1 MNKRTIRDIDPKGKR
16 VFVRVDFNVPL
27 KGDQITDDTRIRA
40 ALPTL
45 QYLLERGAALIVA
58 SHLGRPNGKP
68 DPSMSLAPVARRL
81 SELLGKPVKMLGDCI
96 GPEVEAAVKAMRVGI
111 EFMGVYPS
119 ARTPGEPLPPM
130 SKMTYPGDVVMLE
143 NLRFHAEEEKG
154 DEGFA
159 RQLASLADLYVND
172 AFGAAHRAHASTSV
186 MARFLPAAMGL
197 LVEREVSVLSTLLTN
212 PERPYVTMLGG
223 VKAKIEV
230 LENLMPKVDTLIIGG
245 GQAYTFLK
253 AKGLEIGK
261 SVFDGEAFELTK
273 EIIAG
278 TVSGKPRLL
287 LPVDVVVTTPEGLIF
302 KPSIKLAEGAPL
314 KVVPA
319 DAIPADRMGVD
330 IGPKT
335 RELFASALREA
346 KTVFWNGPMGVSEI
360 PELAEGTRAV
370 AQAMAESKAFTVIGG
385 GDVVAAV
392 EQMGFADKM
401 SHVCTGGGASL
412 EFLEGKE
419 LPGIE
424 AIPDRG

>member
-1 MNKRTIRDIDPKGKR
+1 MNKRTIRDIEPKGKR

-27 KGDQITDDTRIRA
+27 KSGAITDDTRIRA

-45 QYLLERGAALIVA
+45 QDLLNRGASLIVA
-58 SHLGRPNGKP
+58 SHLGRPDGVPNPKY
-68 DPSMSLAPVARRL
+68 SLAPVAKRL
-81 SELLGKPVKMLGDCI
+81 EELLRKPVKMLGDCV
-96 GPEVEAAVKAMRVGI
+96 GPEVEAAAKAMK
-111 EFMGVYPS
+111 S
-119 ARTPGEPLPPM
+119 
-130 SKMTYPGDVVMLE
+130 GDVVMLE

-159 RQLASLADLYVND
+159 KQLASLADIYVND

-186 MARFLPAAMGL
+186 MAKFLPAAMGL
-197 LVEREVSVLSTLLTN
+197 LVEKEVSVLSQLLTN
-212 PERPYVTMLGG
+212 PQRPYVAILGG

-230 LENLMPKVDTLIIGG
+230 LENLMKRVDTLIIGG

-253 AKGLEIGK
+253 AKGLEIGA
-261 SVFDGEAFELTK
+261 SVLDKDAFDLAK
-273 EIIAG
+273 RIIAG
-278 TVSGKPRLL
+278 AAAGKPQVL
-287 LPVDVVVTTPEGLIF
+287 LPADVIATTPDGVQF
-302 KPSIKLAEGAPL
+302 KPDIKLMPGAPL
-314 KVVPA
+314 DVVPT

-335 RELFASALREA
+335 RGLFASAIKGA

-370 AQAMAESKAFTVIGG
+370 AQAMAESSAFTVIGG

-392 EQMGFADKM
+392 EQLGFADKM

-419 LPGIE
+419 LPGIK
-424 AIPDRG
+424 AIPDRS

>member
-58 SHLGRPNGKP
+58 SHFGRPNGKP
-68 DPSMSLAPVARRL
+68 DPSMSLAPVARHL
-81 SELLGKPVKMLGDCI
+81 SKLLGKPVKMLGDCI
-96 GPEVEAAVKAMRVGI
+96 GPEVEAAVKAM
-111 EFMGVYPS
+111 
-119 ARTPGEPLPPM
+119 
-130 SKMTYPGDVVMLE
+130 KPGDVVMLE

-212 PERPYVTMLGG
+212 PERPYVTVLGG

-278 TVSGKPRLL
+278 TASGKPRLL

-412 EFLEGKE
+412 ESLEGKE